1 MPRAAS
7 KARDMADL
15 GSWPWAQYYI
25 RPSQSPCG
33 LLGTEGRWRPVLVAL
48 LCLVLGFGACSQHS
62 GQTNVTRITF
72 WHGMGGPLGRVLED
86 LIKEFNATH
95 PNIHVISVS
104 MGNYNA
110 LSQKIMAAVAA
121 GKPPVLAQAY
131 ENWTVELIMTN
142 SIVPIQK
149 FIDGPTGLSRES
161 LADILPVFI
170 ENNKWGNTIWSFP
183 FNKSV
188 RALYY
193 NKDLFA
199 KAGLDP
205 EHPPETWDDYYE
217 YARRITK
224 DTNGDGKPEIW
235 GTAGQIN
242 AWTFGNLL
250 LENGGQFLDPKTDL
264 VAFNG
269 PEGIEALAF
278 MKKLLA
284 DGVGFVAS
292 GFEYQNDFLAGKVGM
307 IEGSTVSVAFMAGK
321 YSFPLGIAPLPR
333 GKLPGM
339 TIAGTNIVIFSK
351 ATPAEQEAAW
361 EFVKWFTDTQ
371 QTAKWA
377 AGTYYVPIR
386 RSAFETDVLK
396 QQFDAYPGLR
406 ETFGQLDYASFE
418 PKIAG
423 WYAGRRYLDERAIE
437 AALKGDVDEATAL
450 NAAAARAN
458 SEIKRLKRL
467 QQKLGLSSG

>member
-1 MPRAAS
+1 MPRADSRDKKLAS
-7 KARDMADL
+7 L
-15 GSWPWAQYYI
+15 GGGSPSVGTTRLPGYPPPW
-25 RPSQSPCG
+25 R
-33 LLGTEGRWRPVLVAL
+33 RVLVAIV
-48 LCLVLGFGACSQHS
+48 CLVLGLAACSHHA
-62 GQTNVTRITF
+62 GEGNVTRITF
-72 WHGMGGPLGRVLED
+72 WHGMGGPLGRVLES
-86 LIKEFNATH
+86 LVKEFNATH
-95 PNIHVISVS
+95 PDIQVVSVS
-104 MGNYNA
+104 MGTYNA

-121 GKPPVLAQAY
+121 GKPPVMAQAY
-131 ENWTVELIMTN
+131 ENWTVELIISK

-149 FIDGPTGLSRES
+149 FIDGPTGLSPES
-161 LADILPVFI
+161 FADILPVFI
-170 ENNKWGNTIWSFP
+170 ENNKWGTTIWSFP

-193 NKDLFA
+193 NKTLFA
-199 KAGLDP
+199 EAGLDP
-205 EHPPETWDDYYE
+205 ERAPATWDDYLD

-224 DTNGDGKPEIW
+224 DTNGDGRPDIW

-250 LENGGQFLDPKTDL
+250 LENGGRFLDPETEL
-264 VAFNG
+264 VAFSG
-269 PEGIEALAF
+269 PEGIGALKF

-284 DGVGFVAS
+284 DSVGFLAS

-321 YSFPLGIAPLPR
+321 YKFPLGIAPLPA
-333 GKLPGM
+333 GKQKGM
-339 TIAGTNIVIFSK
+339 TIAGTNVVIFAK

-361 EFVKWFTDTQ
+361 EFIKWFTDTQ

-377 AGTYYVPIR
+377 AGTYYVPVR

-396 QQFDAYPGLR
+396 QRFDAYPGLR
-406 ETFGQLDYASFE
+406 EAFSQLDYASFE

-437 AALKGDVDEATAL
+437 VVLKGGQDEATAL

-458 SEIKRLKRL
+458 AEIKRLKRL
-467 QQKLGLSSG
+467 QEKLGLSSGS